1 MIAREDKQAG
11 AALIT
16 AILMV
21 ALMSSLAL
29 AIASGLRLS
38 LRQAANMEV
47 RDQAHW
53 YVLGA
58 RDYAEALLL
67 RALDDSSQAFRPD
80 AGWLNTPRVFPIEGG
95 QITGEIRDAHNC
107 FNPNAL
113 VTVDAQ
119 GRLATDPEQ
128 QRHFERLLTEVG
140 IAAGQAIQVAA
151 ATADWL
157 DSDLRPISSGAE
169 DEVYLRDGRGYRT
182 GNTYLSEVE
191 ELRAIA
197 GVTADAYLRAAPLI
211 CAFPGGRPLAHDI
224 NTLRLDQAPL
234 LVAALKG
241 ALTRAEAE
249 TVLLQR
255 PTAGYA
261 DIEAFWATDIMGALE
276 LDAAER
282 PEFGV
287 TSRFFEIEI
296 TVQYAGIRYAL
307 REQVEVSGGR
317 QITRVTQRHGI
328 FL

>member
-1 MIAREDKQAG
+1 MARADKQAG

-16 AILMV
+16 AILLV

-29 AIASGLRLS
+29 AITTGMRFS
-38 LRQAANMEV
+38 LRRAANMDV

-67 RALDDSSQAFRPD
+67 RALDEPSQAFRPD
-80 AGWLNTPRVFPIEGG
+80 AGWLNTPRVFAIEGG
-95 QITGEIRDAHNC
+95 RITGEIRDAHNC

-113 VTVDAQ
+113 VTADAQ
-119 GRLATDPEQ
+119 GALAIDRDR
-128 QRHFERLLTEVG
+128 QRQFERLLTATG
-140 IAAGQAIQVAA
+140 IAAGQAIQIAA
-151 ATADWL
+151 ATADWI
-157 DSDLRPISSGAE
+157 DTDLRPVTSGAE

-182 GNTYLSEVE
+182 GNTYLSEVG
-191 ELRAIA
+191 ELRAVD
-197 GVTADAYLRAAPLI
+197 GVMSDAFSRAAPMI
-211 CAFPGGRPLAHDI
+211 CTFPGAQALALDI

-234 LVAALKG
+234 LIAALDG
-241 ALTRAEAE
+241 GLTRAEAE

-261 DIEAFWATDIMGALE
+261 DIAAFWATDSMRALE

-282 PEFGV
+282 PEITV
-287 TSRFFEIEI
+287 TSRYFEIEI
-296 TVQYAGIRYAL
+296 TVEYAGIRYGL

-317 QITRVTQRHGI
+317 QITRLTQRHGI
-328 FL
+328 DL

>member
-1 MIAREDKQAG
+1 MIGRPDKQAG

-16 AILMV
+16 AILLV

-29 AIASGLRLS
+29 AMTSGMRFS

-67 RALDDSSQAFRPD
+67 RALDDPSQAFRPD

-113 VTVDAQ
+113 VTADAQ
-119 GRLATDPEQ
+119 ARLAINADQ
-128 QRHFERLLTEVG
+128 QRQFERLLRETG
-140 IAAGQAIQVAA
+140 IPAGQAVQIAA

-157 DSDLRPISSGAE
+157 DSDLRPVTSGAE
-169 DEVYLRDGRGYRT
+169 DDIYLRDGRAYRT
-182 GNTYLSEVE
+182 GNTYLSEAG
-191 ELRAIA
+191 ELRAVA
-197 GVTADAYLRAAPLI
+197 GVTTDAYSRVAPLI
-211 CAFPGGRPLAHDI
+211 CAFPGAVPLALDI

-234 LVAALKG
+234 LMAALNG

-255 PTAGYA
+255 PAAGYA
-261 DIEAFWATDIMGALE
+261 DIEAFWATDIMRALE

-282 PEFGV
+282 PELGV
-287 TSRFFEIEI
+287 SSRYFEIDI

-307 REQVEVSGGR
+307 REQIEVSGGR
-317 QITRVTQRHGI
+317 QITRVTQRHGM